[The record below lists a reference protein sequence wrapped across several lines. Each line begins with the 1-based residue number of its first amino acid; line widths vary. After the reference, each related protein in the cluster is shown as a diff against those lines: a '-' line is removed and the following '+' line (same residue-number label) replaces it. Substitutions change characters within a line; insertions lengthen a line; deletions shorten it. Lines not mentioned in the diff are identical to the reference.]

1 MLTRVQQGLE
11 KCLDVANSVQVG
23 NLGRQLDA
31 LLDILQLLVRE
42 TRNRTSTR
50 LTALR
55 AALANEGVDELEEVL
70 LLNN

>member
-70 LLNN
+70 LLND

>member
-11 KCLDVANSVQVG
+11 KCLDVANSVQIG

-31 LLDILQLLVRE
+31 MLDILQLLLRE
-42 TRNRTSTR
+42 MRNCTSTC

-55 AALANEGVDELEEVL
+55 ATLANEGVDELEEVL
-70 LLNN
+70 LLND

>member
-31 LLDILQLLVRE
+31 LLDILQLLIRE

-55 AALANEGVDELEEVL
+55 AALANEGVDKLEEVL
-70 LLNN
+70 LLND